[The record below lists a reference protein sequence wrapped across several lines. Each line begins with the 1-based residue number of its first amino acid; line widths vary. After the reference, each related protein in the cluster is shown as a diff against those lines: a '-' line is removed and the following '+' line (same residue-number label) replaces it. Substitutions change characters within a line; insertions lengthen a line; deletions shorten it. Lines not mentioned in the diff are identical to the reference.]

1 MKEVQRTMAEA
12 IEESSRNDME
22 VFYDVVGYLA
32 MDVNS
37 TTDSTVFTFEDGS
50 TITVTGAG
58 VVH

>member
-1 MKEVQRTMAEA
+1 MKENQKTLAQA

-22 VFYDVVGYLA
+22 VFYDVVGHLA

-37 TTDSTVFTFEDGS
+37 TADSTIFTFEDGS
-50 TITVTGAG
+50 TIEITGAG